1 MGRVMVTYKVKPEC
15 VSDNEELVRA
25 VYAELN
31 ALGDPGVHYATFKLQ
46 DGVTFVHIA
55 SFDGPDKQALLT
67 GSAAFKAFQADL
79 KARCDEP
86 PNPQPLEEIGS
97 VNFV

>member
-31 ALGDPGVHYATFKLQ
+31 ALGDPGQ